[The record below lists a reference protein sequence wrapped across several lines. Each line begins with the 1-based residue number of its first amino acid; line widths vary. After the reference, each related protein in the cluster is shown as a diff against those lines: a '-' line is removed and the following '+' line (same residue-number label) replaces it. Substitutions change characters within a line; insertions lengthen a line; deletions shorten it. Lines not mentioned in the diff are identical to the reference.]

1 MGSEMC
7 IRDRLRAEGLNA
19 EVFPGAPKMKKQL
32 QYANRQSIE
41 YVALVGQSE
50 YDRGAVLLKS
60 MTTGE
65 QEEVAIEALSAR
77 VKGGDK

>member
-1 MGSEMC
+1 
-7 IRDRLRAEGLNA
+7 
-19 EVFPGAPKMKKQL
+19 MKKQL
-32 QYANRQSIE
+32 QYANRQGIE

-50 YDRGAVLLKS
+50 YDRGSVLLKS

-77 VKGGDK
+77 IKGGDK